1 MGKVTADSLD
11 HAVAGRLT
19 ELKKRYGFTQESIA
33 QAARSFGLPWTR
45 ASVWAFEE
53 SAKRSGAGTRRLSLT
68 EFLLLPMIVERA
80 IADRGGK
87 VVIRMDQILP
97 NEDVRLGDLVMPK
110 EALRALLGGRSIN
123 PEQFRDAGA

>member
-1 MGKVTADSLD
+1 VGKVAADPLD
-11 HAVAGRLT
+11 QAVAGRLT

-53 SAKRSGAGTRRLSLT
+53 SARRSGAGTRRLSLT

-87 VVIRMDQILP
+87 VVIRIDQVLP
-97 NEDVRLGDLVMPK
+97 NEDLRLGDLVMPK
-110 EALRALLGGRSIN
+110 EALRALLAGRSIN
-123 PEQFRDAGA
+123 AEQFRDADA